1 MNLAGFDLSPH
12 LFWEASIRD
21 NKDLSP
27 PGEGM
32 KKSFMFHFAFPPNLV
47 PYGSGVR
54 RFSRAAASRFLIR
67 KGVTGAYEWVA
78 DGSQQRRMESL
89 YSGENGWK
97 WIRKGSIKG

>member
-1 MNLAGFDLSPH
+1 LG
-12 LFWEASIRD
+12 ASIRD
-21 NKDLSP
+21 KKDISQ

-32 KKSFMFHFAFPPNLV
+32 KKSFMLYFAILPNLV
-47 PYGSGVR
+47 PHGAGVR
-54 RFSRAAASRFLIR
+54 RFSWPSPSRFLIR

-97 WIRKGSIKG
+97 WIRKESIKK